1 MTSTG
6 IAGYENMLSYD
17 KIVQDMKLFKE
28 AGTSTYSFDQFNY
41 FDTPAQ
47 RYFKILFYFG
57 SAPEQSDIEYPS
69 GLLAP
74 TWEYDNLGL
83 TDEVYKAQIGEKSA
97 EAIARENWE
106 NMSEEERTEYAN
118 KINMFRNWMNQR
130 ITDDS
135 RKLKPFDPET
145 EWADKTYG
153 NTHFDIYNHN
163 SAWAYLKLNDEQERA
178 EKLEQF
184 ILLLSN
190 ISSKSPWYFSSVG
203 GVSEALERKVT
214 EDGKL
219 DMTERRKLTITCMPD
234 AFDNRIGTLLDLY
247 RDITWSWTNKKEI
260 IPANLRKFDM
270 AIYIFEAPERVWHN
284 GTTVGRVSSPGEK
297 MFNVGYKMIEFH
309 DCEFN
314 YNSVKSGW
322 EELNNQ
328 TGSTPTY
335 KIEIFYNDCYEV
347 EYNDLMARTI
357 GDVILTDLI
366 DTTSATVDTDIVS
379 VPQYTRNEMTA
390 LLDERLNQNFYE
402 PIQHELSDKEKRLEE
417 LVKKGKYYKRI
428 GNLNNR
434 ITHVPTEI
442 EYERIPQPGFLTN
455 AVGQIA
461 GAFISDVKS
470 KIKGAVLGNLF
481 TYSLTKIGRDV
492 SSLLKGDVIKTGMT
506 VKQYVDAEKDRK
518 SRGDDKTLG
527 EFIVSPIKD
536 IPWSNQWNY
545 FDSKNEDSHKMVS
558 PNMFTSGVNN
568 TNNTTTT
575 SGNIFSN
582 STLANNI

>member
-1 MTSTG
+1 MASTG

-17 KIVQDMKLFKE
+17 NIVRDMKLFKE
-28 AGTSTYSFDQFNY
+28 AGTGTYSFDEFNF

-83 TDEVYKAQIGEKSA
+83 TDEVYMTQTNEESA
-97 EAIARENWE
+97 SARGRQMWEA
-106 NMSEEERTEYAN
+106 MSEEERKAYAD
-118 KINMFRNWMNQR
+118 KQNQEIAWQNSR
-130 ITDDS
+130 IKD
-135 RKLKPFDPET
+135 KNHHKPPFDPET
-145 EWADKTYG
+145 QWAEKSYS

-219 DMTERRKLTITCMPD
+219 DMTERRKITITCMPD

-247 RDITWSWTNKKEI
+247 RDITWSWANKKEI

-270 AIYIFEAPERVWHN
+270 AIYIFEAPERIWHN
-284 GTTVGRVSSPGEK
+284 GATVGRVSNPGEK
-297 MFNVGYKMIEFH
+297 TFDVGYKMIEFH

-328 TGSTPTY
+328 NGSAPTY

-357 GDVILTDLI
+357 GDIILTDLI
-366 DTTSATVDTDIVS
+366 DTTSATVDSDVVS
-379 VPQYTRNEMTA
+379 VPQYTRNEIST

-402 PIQHELSDKEKRLEE
+402 PIKPELSDKEKRLEE

-434 ITHVPTEI
+434 ITHIQTEV

-461 GAFISDVKS
+461 GAFVSDVKS
-470 KIKGAVLGNLF
+470 KIKGIVLGNLF

-527 EFIVSPIKD
+527 EFIVSPVKD

-545 FDSKNEDSHKMVS
+545 FDSKNEDSHKEVG
-558 PNMFTSGVNN
+558 PNMFMSGVNN

-575 SGNIFSN
+575 KGNIFSN